1 MPWVWVP
8 MEPEERGIK
17 MGNNVTP
24 EYIRGF
30 IIPMDVGVDNI
41 WQSETT
47 ITQQNPTAGDPI
59 PQQSSKMRL
68 LATGN
73 QSDSGD
79 LSIFTRKAGSAGF
92 GSRFTFKENTTS
104 TTVEYGR
111 DAMNSISGFE
121 WKLFGNTAT
130 GISYRTPISLVTSS
144 NTLLVAYQHITS
156 SSNTLKVLRIDKDG
170 NETTSSSL
178 YSIPAFATTTQYMH
192 PVLCQ
197 LEDGAI
203 MLAHILENDD
213 EANLRILRSEDDGQ
227 TFDVVS
233 REGWNETLPV
243 GTTSGAGVDTF
254 EIIRI
259 RMESITGSTVLL
271 VETESNNTSTTK
283 RNQLI
288 QYVSIDGAATFT
300 KLSTTANMESES
312 YRKINL
318 GNRLGRY
325 VISYISG
332 TGGLDYME
340 LPNPFSNIHLLREA
354 GAFLQLSAVPNAST
368 GTNDYMTGGD
378 TAMVVDDDGGVY
390 VYSYSGGSNDFI
402 VSQYYDGDFFRLTN
416 GRINVAEASTLNCD
430 DSFTRLVNL
439 HCVHWLGRG
448 LIVSNMASSSTQDL
462 SIFFTF
468 LGGYADINLPKTSY
482 GAVEADWTR
491 AGYIRNYLTL
501 DTPSSITGL
510 SPIGTGADALTG
522 GNLRITSSPTY
533 PNPRY
538 YRWNNL
544 PTTLI
549 NTDYTNQG
557 MFIRSVC
564 VANSGGDLTFTQRG
578 FELEMDN
585 GTNRYR
591 VGIYISTSQIRLRDI
606 YGGVNIAT
614 ISHDNTQGV
623 EVLCGLGNG
632 DKVSAWYRTMGN
644 QGLRD
649 YTEITN
655 DTTVGSASSSAAG
668 HIIEWGH
675 LTYTTGNM
683 ETQWREFHVSTLQA
697 TGMGLA
703 GGFDNP
709 NDLAS
714 RPYPPLGEYAYVYDG
729 VSISTTDGPS
739 YEGEEFQI
747 FPQYDY
753 PVSNIFYTQ
762 APSPRIQWRTAKVP
776 SGNVPAQ
783 TLSIKLQPSTL
794 VSFAEALPNDLM
806 GFHFNGVNWR
816 LGDIYYHNGTSWVQ
830 LASITNSIRCSCVVT
845 GRSARGAVGFT
856 EPYFTL
862 NELVN
867 WTALFILG
875 EVQEYKKIVSNTEG
889 KFGGTA
895 TTTKQCTIQFDS
907 PPPQGSGT
915 IYLIP
920 PVFSMVVS
928 MNGIQASAFQIR
940 TDAQQT
946 YHNDIR
952 IGEVIMGPVIVAG
965 RQYGRG
971 RTISIESGTTTIETQ
986 DGIRYSREIKPPTR
1000 VFNVAW
1006 TDGID
1011 ISQLQGNEPD
1021 IDYWMA
1027 SNQTGAEPIAVNDEA
1042 PDLMMGFLRYVQ
1054 GSKKHF
1060 VYLPNISKSTSSS
1073 QDKRYLNREKEQAL
1087 VTLENDVQIEHVV
1100 GDELQA
1106 QTGEVFRI
1114 ATITM
1119 KEVK

>member
-1 MPWVWVP
+1 
-8 MEPEERGIK
+8 

-30 IIPMDVGVDNI
+30 IIPLDVGVDNI

-47 ITQQNPTAGDPI
+47 ITQQNPNAGDPI

-79 LSIFTRKAGSAGF
+79 LSIVTRKAGSAGF

-104 TTVEYGR
+104 TVVEYGR

-121 WKLFGNTAT
+121 WKKFGSTITA
-130 GISYRTPISLVTSS
+130 YRHSTALVTSS
-144 NTLLVAYQHITS
+144 NTLLVAYQKITS
-156 SSNTLKVLRIDKDG
+156 TTQTLEVLRIDKDG

-178 YSIPAFATTTQYMH
+178 YSLPAFATATQFFH
-192 PVLCQ
+192 PVMCE
-197 LEDGAI
+197 LEDGGI
-203 MLAHILENDD
+203 MLVHLLENDD
-213 EANLRILRSEDDGQ
+213 EANVQILRSEDDGQ
-227 TFDVVS
+227 TFEVVS

-243 GTTSGAGVDTF
+243 GTTTGAGVDTF
-254 EIIRI
+254 EIIRM
-259 RMESITGSTVLL
+259 RMESITGSAVLL

-325 VISYISG
+325 VISYISS

-368 GTNDYMTGGD
+368 GSDDYMTGGD

-390 VYSYSGGSNDFI
+390 VYAYSGGSSDFI
-402 VSQYYDGDFFRLTN
+402 LSQYYDGDFFRLTN
-416 GRINVAEASTLNCD
+416 GRFNIPEASTLNCD
-430 DSFTRLVNL
+430 DSFTRLRDL
-439 HCVHWLGRG
+439 YTVHWLGRG
-448 LIVSNMASSSTQDL
+448 LIVSQMDSSTTSDN
-462 SIFFTF
+462 SILFTF
-468 LGGYADINLPKTSY
+468 LGGYADMNLPKTSY
-482 GAVEADWTR
+482 SAVEADWTR

-501 DTPSSITGL
+501 DKPSSITGL
-510 SPIGTGADALTG
+510 SPLGTGDDRIISGYLI
-522 GNLRITSSPTY
+522 ITSSATY

-557 MFIRSVC
+557 MFVRSVC
-564 VANSGGDLTFTQRG
+564 VANSGGNFTTTQRG

-585 GTNRYR
+585 GTNRYK
-591 VGIYISTSQIRLRDI
+591 VAIYITTTQIRLRDI
-606 YGGVNIAT
+606 TGGVDIAT
-614 ISHDNTQGV
+614 VSHDNTQGV
-623 EVLCGLGNG
+623 EIVCGLGNG
-632 DKVSAWYRTMGN
+632 SKVSAWYRTAGN
-644 QGLRD
+644 GELRD
-649 YTEITN
+649 YTAITQ
-655 DTTVGSASSSAAG
+655 DTTVGSSASSAAG
-668 HIIEWGH
+668 HIIEWGN
-675 LTYTTGNM
+675 LSYASGTL
-683 ETQWREFHVSTLQA
+683 ETQWLEFHVSTLQA

-729 VSISTTDGPS
+729 VSISATDGSS

-747 FPQYDY
+747 IPQYDY
-753 PVSNIFYTQ
+753 PVSNIFFSQ
-762 APSPRIQWRTAKVP
+762 APSPRIQWRTAKVA

-783 TLSIKLQPSTL
+783 TLSIKMNPDTATAIIES
-794 VSFAEALPNDLM
+794 LPNDLM

-816 LGDIYYHNGTSWVQ
+816 LGDIYYHNGVSWVQ
-830 LASITNSIRCSCVVT
+830 LAAIANQIRSSCVVT
-845 GRSARGAVGFT
+845 GRSVRGTTGLD

-862 NELVN
+862 NELQG
-867 WTALFILG
+867 WTAYFSVGLDQ
-875 EVQEYKKIVSNTEG
+875 VYRKVASNTEG
-889 KFGGTA
+889 KFGGTG
-895 TTTKQCTIQFDS
+895 TGTKQCTIQFETN
-907 PPPQGSGT
+907 PPQGTGT

-940 TDAQQT
+940 TDAQGT
-946 YHNDIR
+946 YDDDIR

-1011 ISQLQGNEPD
+1011 ISQLQGDEPD

-1027 SNQTGAEPIAVNDEA
+1027 SNQSGAEPIAVNNEA

-1054 GSKKHF
+1054 GAKKHF

-1073 QDKRYLNREKEQAL
+1073 QDKRYLSREKEQAL
-1087 VTLENDVQIEHVV
+1087 VTLENNVQIEHVV